1 MSGFINVYIYVF
13 TLVTVYIYT
22 IIVTVYLMILIF
34 FSLTCHSHHTLSTH
48 HHHHHHNPLQRLII
62 QTQNLPKINPKSTK
76 TIKKTHP
83 KPNLKSTPNQTQPKI
98 QINLKKHHVQIRW
111 SYCHSYWYGLALVCE
126 CVGLKWE
133 RGRELGGAGAVRWE
147 RPIWDKR
154 KRCINENNNS
164 KEK

>member
-1 MSGFINVYIYVF
+1 MCQIYTFLHKNYPHEWVYKYVY
-13 TLVTVYIYT
+13 LHVYFSDGVYYT
-22 IIVTVYLMILIF
+22 IIVVVYLMILIF
-34 FSLTCHSHHTLSTH
+34 FSLTCHSHHTLSTHH

-111 SYCHSYWYGLALVCE
+111 SYCHSY
-126 CVGLKWE
+126 
-133 RGRELGGAGAVRWE
+133 
-147 RPIWDKR
+147 
-154 KRCINENNNS
+154 
-164 KEK
+164 

>member
-1 MSGFINVYIYVF
+1 MF

-22 IIVTVYLMILIF
+22 IIVAVYLMILIF

-133 RGRELGGAGAVRWE
+133 RGRELGGAGAVSWE
-147 RPIWDKR
+147 RPIWDER

>member
-1 MSGFINVYIYVF
+1 MSNLHHFCTKTTHMSGFINVYIYMF
-13 TLVTVYIYT
+13 TLVTVYSYT
-22 IIVTVYLMILIF
+22 IIVAVYLMILIF

-48 HHHHHHNPLQRLII
+48 HHHNPLQCLII
-62 QTQNLPKINPKSTK
+62 QTQNL
-76 TIKKTHP
+76 
-83 KPNLKSTPNQTQPKI
+83 PNLKSTPNQTQPKI

-133 RGRELGGAGAVRWE
+133 RGRELGGAGAVSWE
-147 RPIWDKR
+147 RPIWDER